1 MLQALAASPVIPSL
15 GSAYVISDDRM
26 EQRLQDA
33 IVAPGTPLTDALKR
47 LDANGMGVLLLAEAN
62 RRLVGIITDGDVRRH
77 ILSGAS
83 LSVSC
88 ESIASRHPR
97 VANRG
102 MMTAELLDLMGG
114 SRDDTVDHLPVLTDD
129 GIVVGLVLRRDLVAA
144 DDTFTAV
151 IMAGGFGTRLM
162 PLTTDTPKPL
172 LPVGDRPL
180 MERTIERLRRAGIR
194 RVNVA
199 THYLSDK
206 ISNHFGD
213 GRQFGVEMRY
223 VTEDRPLGTAG
234 ALRLMEP
241 PTGPLLVVNGDILTG
256 VNYQDML
263 AYHREN
269 GAIATVG
276 VRKYDVEVPYGVIDC
291 SGVAVSALREKPVQQ
306 FLVNAG
312 MYLLDPAAV
321 AYIPAGERF
330 DMTDL
335 IQRLLAEGRKVVAFP
350 VVEYWLDI
358 GKPADYERAQQ
369 DVLQVRA

>member
-199 THYLSDK
+199 THYLNDK

>member
-1 MLQALAASPVIPSL
+1 MLQALAASPVLPSP
-15 GSAYVISDDRM
+15 GGVHVISDDRM
-26 EQRLQDA
+26 EQRLKDA
-33 IVAPGTPLTDALKR
+33 IVAPTTPLSDALKC
-47 LDANGMGVLLLAEAN
+47 LDANGMGVLLLANAD
-62 RRLVGIITDGDVRRH
+62 RRLLGIITDGDVRRH

-83 LSVSC
+83 LTVSC

-97 VANRG
+97 VADRG
-102 MMTAELLDLMGG
+102 MTSSELLDLMGR
-114 SRDDTVDHLPVLTDD
+114 SRDDSVEHLPVLTDD
-129 GIVVGLVLRRDLVAA
+129 GIVVGLVLRRDLVGM

-151 IMAGGFGTRLM
+151 IMAGGFGKRLM

-206 ISNHFGD
+206 ITNHFGD
-213 GRQFGVEMRY
+213 GRDFGVEMRY

-263 AYHREN
+263 AYHHEN

-291 SGVAVSALREKPVQQ
+291 AGVDVSALREKPVQQ

-321 AYIPAGERF
+321 GYIPEGERF

-358 GKPADYERAQQ
+358 GKPADYERAQN
-369 DVLQVRA
+369 DVLQARA

>member
-162 PLTTDTPKPL
+162 PPTTDTPKPL

>member
-1 MLQALAASPVIPSL
+1 MLQALAASPVIPSP
-15 GSAYVISDDRM
+15 GNIYVIPDDRM
-26 EQRLQDA
+26 ELRLMDA

-47 LDANGMGVLLLAEAN
+47 LDANGMGVLLLAN
-62 RRLVGIITDGDVRRH
+62 GDRRLIGIITDGDVRRH

-83 LSVSC
+83 LTVSC

-102 MMTAELLDLMGG
+102 MTSSELLDLMGG

-129 GIVVGLVLRRDLVAA
+129 GIVVGLVLRRDLVAP

-151 IMAGGFGTRLM
+151 IMAGGFGKRLM

-206 ISNHFGD
+206 ISTHFGD
-213 GRQFGVEMRY
+213 GREFGVEMRY

-321 AYIPAGERF
+321 AYIPEGERF

>member
-15 GSAYVISDDRM
+15 GSAHVISDDRM

-47 LDANGMGVLLLAEAN
+47 LDANGMGVLLLADVD

-241 PTGPLLVVNGDILTG
+241 PAGPLLVVNGDILTG

>member
-1 MLQALAASPVIPSL
+1 MLQALAASPVIPSP
-15 GSAYVISDDRM
+15 GNAHVISDDRM
-26 EQRLQDA
+26 EQRLKDA
-33 IVAPGTPLTDALKR
+33 VVAPGTPLTEALKR
-47 LDANGMGVLLLAEAN
+47 LDANGMGVLLLANAD
-62 RRLVGIITDGDVRRH
+62 RRLIGIITDGDVRRH

-83 LSVSC
+83 LTVSC
-88 ESIASRHPR
+88 ESIASHHPR

-102 MMTAELLDLMGG
+102 MTTSELLDLMGG
-114 SRDDTVDHLPVLTDD
+114 SNDDTVDHLPVLTDD

-151 IMAGGFGTRLM
+151 IMAGGYGKRLM

-180 MERTIERLRRAGIR
+180 MERTIERMRRAGIR

-206 ISNHFGD
+206 ITNHFGD
-213 GRQFGVEMRY
+213 GREFGVEMHY

-306 FLVNAG
+306 FMVNAG

-321 AYIPAGERF
+321 AYIPEGERF

-358 GKPADYERAQQ
+358 GKPADYERAQK

>member
-1 MLQALAASPVIPSL
+1 MLQAFAASPVIPLPESV
-15 GSAYVISDDRM
+15 YVISDDRM
-26 EQRLQDA
+26 EQRLKDA
-33 IVAPGTPLTDALKR
+33 VVAPGTPLTEALKR
-47 LDANGMGVLLLAEAN
+47 LDANGMGVLLLANAD
-62 RRLVGIITDGDVRRH
+62 RRLIGVITDGDVRRH
-77 ILSGAS
+77 ILAGGS
-83 LSVSC
+83 LAVSC

-102 MMTAELLDLMGG
+102 MTTSELLDLMGG

-151 IMAGGFGTRLM
+151 IMAGGYGKRLM
-162 PLTTDTPKPL
+162 PLTTDIPKPL

-206 ISNHFGD
+206 ITDHFGD
-213 GRQFGVEMRY
+213 GREFGVEMRY

-234 ALRLMEP
+234 ALRLMEA
-241 PTGPLLVVNGDILTG
+241 PTGPFLVVNGDILTG

-321 AYIPAGERF
+321 AYIPVDERF

>member
-1 MLQALAASPVIPSL
+1 MLQALAVSPVIPSP
-15 GSAYVISDDRM
+15 GNAHVISDDRM
-26 EQRLQDA
+26 EQRLRDA
-33 IVAPGTPLTDALKR
+33 IVAPGTPLTEALKS
-47 LDANGMGVLLLAEAN
+47 LDANGMGVLLLANAD

-77 ILSGAS
+77 ILSGAP
-83 LSVSC
+83 LTVSC

-97 VANRG
+97 VATRG
-102 MMTAELLDLMGG
+102 MSTSELLDLMGG
-114 SRDDTVDHLPVLTDD
+114 SHDDTVDHLPILTDD

-151 IMAGGFGTRLM
+151 IMAGGYGKRLM

-291 SGVAVSALREKPVQQ
+291 SGVAVSALREKPMQQ

-321 AYIPAGERF
+321 AYIPEGERF

>member
-1 MLQALAASPVIPSL
+1 M
-15 GSAYVISDDRM
+15 ISDDRM
-26 EQRLQDA
+26 EQRLTDA
-33 IVAPGTPLTDALKR
+33 IVAPGTPLTEALKR
-47 LDANGMGVLLLAEAN
+47 LDANGMGVLLLATAD

-77 ILSGAS
+77 ILAGGLLA
-83 LSVSC
+83 VSC

-102 MMTAELLDLMGG
+102 MTTSELLDLMGG
-114 SRDDTVDHLPVLTDD
+114 SRDDTVDHLPLLTDD

-151 IMAGGFGTRLM
+151 IMAGGYGKRLM

-180 MERTIERLRRAGIR
+180 MERTIERMRRAGIR

-206 ISNHFGD
+206 ITDHFGD
-213 GRQFGVEMRY
+213 GREFGVEMRY

-234 ALRLMEP
+234 ALRLMEA

-321 AYIPAGERF
+321 AYIPQGERF